1 MKKNVS
7 RIASEVIFYLKRR
20 ISTLCIVLIA
30 VGATLLN
37 FSHHKWMRQGSVIQW
52 DVKSYYAYLP
62 AALIYKDLSFQFR
75 KDNIEKFG
83 DLIWP
88 IETPTGKQAIITSMG
103 LSFLYAPFFG
113 VVHLFSLIS
122 PQYEADG
129 YSVPY
134 RFALVFSALFYVII
148 GLLFLQRVLRR
159 FFTEGVV
166 AMLILAV
173 GVGTN
178 LLYYYTYEAPMP
190 HAYNF
195 SLISIFIFLIIVFYE
210 KPNLSKSFYIGLLGG
225 LITLI
230 RPSNIIVLV
239 LLLLWDVKS
248 IKDFKDRVAFFFLRY
263 RYTLLMILG
272 FTIVWIPQFAY
283 WYYVSGK
290 IFYFTYGEAGGKF
303 FFNNPQI
310 TNILISY
317 KKGWFVYTPVM
328 FLAFIGIFTLPKVL
342 KGKFIPVFAF
352 TLLNIFILSSW
363 WCWWF
368 GGSFGNRA
376 FIDSYGIMA
385 IPLGALITF
394 FKRKKIF
401 YYSLAALIVLL
412 IGFNNFQIQQYTRQ
426 AIHYWW
432 MNKDAY
438 WETFLK
444 LHPTERYWDVITLP
458 DYEKAR
464 QGVYVEVKPERQ
476 KMKQSIVPT
485 KQEIISY
492 IKDNVLIYKNGEN
505 SELQS
510 KKAEELFKK
519 DSANYAKII
528 IIEKL
533 QKSIKNN
540 PSLLELIEK
549 KAKKKGISL
558 DSMVKLD
565 AIWLYENDKY

>member
-1 MKKNVS
+1 MKNYLNVN
-7 RIASEVIFYLKRR
+7 IEKIFLYLKPR
-20 ISTLCIVLIA
+20 ISVLCIVLIA
-30 VGATLLN
+30 FGATVLN
-37 FSHHKWMRQGSVIQW
+37 FSHNKWKHQGAVIQW

-62 AALIYKDLSFQFR
+62 AAFIYKDLSLQFR
-75 KDNIEKFG
+75 NNNIEKFG

-88 IETPTGKQAIITSMG
+88 IETPTGKQAIVTSMG

-113 VVHLFSLIS
+113 IAHVFCLASS
-122 PQYEADG
+122 QYEADG

-134 RFALVFSALFYVII
+134 RFALVFSALFYVIN
-148 GLLFLQRVLRR
+148 GLFFLRKVLKTY
-159 FFTEGVV
+159 FKEDVV
-166 AMLILAV
+166 AIVILAV
-173 GVGTN
+173 GIGTN

-195 SLISIFIFLIIVFYE
+195 ALISIFIYFVISFYE
-210 KPNLSKSFYIGLLGG
+210 NPSRSKSFYIGLLSG

-239 LLLLWDVKS
+239 LLFLWDIKSFKELYDRIYFYIVKY
-248 IKDFKDRVAFFFLRY
+248 K
-263 RYTLLMILG
+263 YTLLMLIG
-272 FTIVWIPQFAY
+272 FVLVWIPQFAY

-290 IFYFTYGEAGGKF
+290 LFYFTYGVIGGKF

-317 KKGWFVYTPVM
+317 KKGWFVYTPIM
-328 FLAFIGIFTLPKVL
+328 LLAFIGIFSLPKML
-342 KGKFIPVFAF
+342 KGKFFPILTF

-401 YYSLAALIVLL
+401 YYSLATLIVLL

-476 KMKQSIVPT
+476 KKNQSIVPT